1 MFYGKVSLAKSLT
14 ASLGPSALLFIRW
27 HLTHSFFR
35 NLPSKQ
41 WSNLIFKMAPQKTLT
56 ERGVSLP
63 NFSGLLGH

>member
-27 HLTHSFFR
+27 HLTHSLLHCLLGKF
-35 NLPSKQ
+35 LK
-41 WSNLIFKMAPQKTLT
+41 NLIFKMAPQKTLT